1 MFSEITA
8 ERNARSMATP
18 EVSIVITLYREG
30 DLLRE
35 SVDSA
40 LSQTFDQCEVVLV
53 DNNADPPTQSV
64 AKEFVARYPRSVRL
78 VHETVQGACSA
89 RNRGMAES
97 RGRFVAFLDGD
108 DLADP
113 ERIALQREAFLSTPG
128 LSLVSGWYDRVSMD
142 NKTAVRKNVSVTE
155 PVIWLETQNILKDLF
170 PVASGSGQGE
180 TLHFPLTSTTF
191 FEREMAL
198 SSGGFDTR
206 LNPRWFEDI
215 EFYLRM
221 YAKGE
226 FFKIPRSLARY
237 RIATPEMMEVK
248 RRQMDQVGFLL
259 HMDRFYR
266 ILWENF
272 GQPSQEV
279 VKIFHKLAALWFR
292 HESLT
297 FLRYREGK
305 EIGVRMLER
314 SLKCDPLS
322 VESWKLRLKAALPH
336 SLSPRL
342 FWFEDFIS
350 GPLPP
355 GATRGLVDSIFCLN
369 TLMEKA
375 P

>member
-1 MFSEITA
+1 MFSEITND
-8 ERNARSMATP
+8 RNARSMATP

-40 LSQTFDQCEVVLV
+40 LSQTFDQCEIVLV
-53 DNNADPPTQSV
+53 DNNADPLTQSV

-89 RNRGMAES
+89 RNRGIAES

-113 ERIALQREAFLSTPG
+113 QRISLQRERFLSTSG

-142 NKTAVRKNVSVTE
+142 NKQVVRKDVSATE
-155 PVIWLETQNILKDLF
+155 PVIWLETQRILKNLF
-170 PVASGSGQGE
+170 PVGPESGGGE

-191 FEREMAL
+191 FERETAL
-198 SSGGFDTR
+198 AVGGFDTR

-226 FFKIPRSLARY
+226 FYKIPQSLARY
-237 RIATPEMMEVK
+237 RIASPEMMEVK
-248 RRQMDQVGFLL
+248 RRQMDRVGFLL
-259 HMDRFYR
+259 HMDRFYQ

-272 GQPSQEV
+272 GQSSPAV
-279 VKIFHKLAALWFR
+279 VKVFHKLAALWLR

-297 FLRYREGK
+297 FLQYQEGK
-305 EIGVRMLER
+305 GLGVRMLDR
-314 SLKCDPLS
+314 SLRSDPLS
-322 VESWKLRLKAALPH
+322 IESWKLRLKAELPH
-336 SLSPRL
+336 SSYPRM
-342 FWFEDFIS
+342 FWFDDFIP
-350 GPLPP
+350 GPLPSA
-355 GATRGLVDSIFCLN
+355 ATRGLVDSVFQL
-369 TLMEKA
+369 EA
-375 P
+375 

>member
-1 MFSEITA
+1 MFSEITND
-8 ERNARSMATP
+8 RNARSMATP

-40 LSQTFDQCEVVLV
+40 LSQTFDQCEIVLV
-53 DNNADPPTQSV
+53 DNNADPLTQSV

-89 RNRGMAES
+89 RNRGIAES

-113 ERIALQREAFLSTPG
+113 HRISLQRERFLSTSG

-142 NKTAVRKNVSVTE
+142 NKQVVRKDVSATE
-155 PVIWLETQNILKDLF
+155 PVIWLETQRILKNLF
-170 PVASGSGQGE
+170 PVGPESGGGE

-191 FEREMAL
+191 FERETAL
-198 SSGGFDTR
+198 AVGGFDTR

-226 FFKIPRSLARY
+226 FYKIPQSLARY
-237 RIATPEMMEVK
+237 RIASPEMMEVK
-248 RRQMDQVGFLL
+248 RRQMDRVGFLL
-259 HMDRFYR
+259 HMDRFYQ

-272 GQPSQEV
+272 GQSSPAV
-279 VKIFHKLAALWFR
+279 VKVFHKLAALWLR

-297 FLRYREGK
+297 FLQYQEGK
-305 EIGVRMLER
+305 GLGVRMLDR
-314 SLKCDPLS
+314 SLRSDPLS
-322 VESWKLRLKAALPH
+322 IESWKLRLKAELPH
-336 SLSPRL
+336 SSYPRM
-342 FWFEDFIS
+342 FWFDDFIP
-350 GPLPP
+350 GPLPSA
-355 GATRGLVDSIFCLN
+355 ATRGLVDSVFQL
-369 TLMEKA
+369 EA
-375 P
+375 